1 MVVSLFNQFRQGR
14 VLAGECV
21 VMTVTVTLLLLAGL
35 AESEQMR
42 YSDQKKAE
50 SKYLMMD
57 PSANYS
63 KD

>member
-1 MVVSLFNQFRQGR
+1 MVVSLLNQCLQGR

-21 VMTVTVTLLLLAGL
+21 VVTVMVTLLLLAGL

-42 YSDQKKAE
+42 YSEHKKAE
-50 SKYLMMD
+50 SKYLVMD